1 MWAQSS
7 KEMHNAGRLMTWNVS
22 HESILINWSRKDLPW
37 KESPQKLASSLFI
50 PRASPR
56 ARAVSGQ
63 RRLLSDGGRKAP
75 TCMTALRPVSTIQ
88 FSAYHLSLL
97 FAFSLLSFFF
107 FPFTLESY
115 TELSLLKQKL
125 FKQFTQTHP
134 EMCGSNEKLAQFS
147 LDAIP
152 AWSTMPD
159 CLLLPDFMII
169 RNICKKK
176 TTASE
181 WLWISQVNAK
191 WPPSFQG
198 MLVSFCREQEVK
210 HFQMEHL

>member
-1 MWAQSS
+1 MKRKSPEISQLLIYTPSITRSQGSEWAAQIAVRRWKKGSHLHDGPQTCQHHPVLCISS
-7 KEMHNAGRLMTWNVS
+7 F
-22 HESILINWSRKDLPW
+22 
-37 KESPQKLASSLFI
+37 SSLCF
-50 PRASPR
+50 
-56 ARAVSGQ
+56 
-63 RRLLSDGGRKAP
+63 
-75 TCMTALRPVSTIQ
+75 
-88 FSAYHLSLL
+88 FSSL
-97 FAFSLLSFFF
+97 FFF

-181 WLWISQVNAK
+181 
-191 WPPSFQG
+191 
-198 MLVSFCREQEVK
+198 
-210 HFQMEHL
+210 

>member
-1 MWAQSS
+1 MPCLNWNHFSAKGCFTVPFTALLPGRDVSKSHIYIPLHCVWAQSS

-50 PRASPR
+50 PRASPG

-97 FAFSLLSFFF
+97 FAFSLLFFF
-107 FPFTLESY
+107 FFLSHLNPILNYPF
-115 TELSLLKQKL
+115 LSKNCSNNSPKLTQKCVAAM
-125 FKQFTQTHP
+125 KNWP
-134 EMCGSNEKLAQFS
+134 SS
-147 LDAIP
+147 L
-152 AWSTMPD
+152 
-159 CLLLPDFMII
+159 
-169 RNICKKK
+169 
-176 TTASE
+176 
-181 WLWISQVNAK
+181 
-191 WPPSFQG
+191 
-198 MLVSFCREQEVK
+198 
-210 HFQMEHL
+210 